1 MTYTPVSGEIR
12 KRFTALEVQFGF
24 SFLLLIVFLGF
35 MFWTLDDS
43 MQTLIDAHAP
53 IEVVEDE

>member
-1 MTYTPVSGEIR
+1 MDSETRTA
-12 KRFTALEVQFGF
+12 FTALEVQFGF
-24 SFLLLIVFLGF
+24 SFLILTVFLGF
-35 MFWTLDDS
+35 MFWTLDNS